1 MIQFK
6 ALKPYAHVVN
16 GVRFPQSMKTPFI
29 IVYFSE
35 NSSLMDDYSKLNM
48 VRVDAKKVIIP
59 KTKIPFSF
67 ITPETKKAYK
77 AHGLVASSSTQAI
90 PQGQNLIY
98 DLSLFLQTLEDAYKS
113 KNYRARSGF
122 ILKNLISKIFNSF
135 PSNYQKVFMYSVDA
149 TKEVNKYIDR
159 KIFPFI
165 LEMKK
170 NNIYYDH
177 FVMNTISGSSSRYR
191 LLMKDRSLNFNKANL
206 YLKNI
211 KIIDTD
217 EEVDNKVE
225 VASNTVVKKISD
237 EIRSS
242 NKKVFKQSIQK
253 FLEKNPKALEKTHN
267 GEISDNEAKD
277 IAIASVLYRSTGDM
291 NKAKITAK
299 NIPGIKKSI
308 GLKVIDKRFADELL
322 QPQKTELTSEKLVV
336 QMHNVAKAVGNKS
349 PEHIFEKRK
358 IDFETNLKKD
368 IVNSFK
374 VLETKGVPLKFK
386 SVKVIK
392 KAVRHGD
399 LSPSDISTIHVT
411 LVDKFNRTHTVLIDV
426 PNVSDDGT
434 FKINGKKKCLINQ
447 LVLCPI
453 TFPKKLDSKFESSYS
468 TFHIWSKRTKREQY
482 LEAYIGSYK
491 VPLLVLLSFSFG
503 FKETLK
509 LYDIRYKL
517 TDIKPDKEVKWTV
530 KVDDNNWLLFDNI
543 NNKLKEEIIQSLIHT
558 DLYSYKDKIKNGE
571 LFSHEYFNNLII
583 KMSGRINSTFLIQSN
598 LENIVDPVA
607 KQVLIN
613 KQLPSDLYLIMQYMS
628 TKVVEGYTQKRNDIS
643 NQRIR
648 NSEVIVHLA
657 QKQILAAHTEYK
669 EQVLS
674 GNKKA
679 IFDISQTKV
688 LSDFINSEIVA
699 DMEYANPIEEM
710 ATKTRVS
717 PVGKAVGGIP
727 DKQAIQNEGRNVH
740 DSMFGNIDTLD
751 TPEGEN
757 VGIVQQLTVDA
768 FITSARGIIQTK
780 DKKEGENSGLL
791 STTAAQIPFVE
802 NNDGNRVM
810 FGCSQMRQAVPLRN
824 PETPMIQSGYESIL
838 TSVLSSDF
846 IKKAPCNGKVTRV
859 TKDEISIKCTSGGNK
874 VIPIIPVHLRSG
886 SGKDTLSVF
895 KPTVKPGSVVK
906 TKQIIAE
913 GSCITG
919 GSIAT
924 GRSMCVA
931 LMPYK
936 GFNFEDGIVISER
949 IVREGVLNSLHGIV
963 EEIEI
968 GKDDRVVFIN
978 ELGKETIKG
987 EPLIRKSIGEI
998 EQLIGFEEE
1007 EEGIEVV
1014 SGHMIKKSPGG
1025 KIVDIEVF
1033 NNLKEGK
1040 FPELDALSKKTRKR
1054 YGLLPKEKFSQKG
1067 EVIKGI
1073 LIKFKLEQ
1081 ELPVGIGDK
1090 LTNRHGAK
1098 GIVSLIEKDELMPR
1112 TSTGDQVDIILNPI
1126 GVVGRM
1132 NVGQLYELYTG
1143 LIAKELGRQ
1152 IIKLN
1157 NKVKIGTL
1165 LNKVLPLL
1173 DMTKNKEFS
1182 KTFIAKFRAMSD
1194 SKFKLFVKQV
1204 KDSDSYTIIIP
1215 PFKAPAYKEILAALK
1230 VLGLKGGYN
1239 LMLPEFNTRTK
1250 SKVPLGY
1257 MYILKLEHI
1266 AKDKLHARSTG
1277 PVTSKTFQPTAGK
1290 KREGGQRMGEL
1301 DTYSFISYNCPN
1313 LLAEFFGPLSDDHI
1327 TKNEILSDI
1336 IQTGAAKYR
1345 TPKASPV
1352 RDLLN
1357 SYFIS
1362 LMIWR

>member
-1 MIQFK
+1 MIKFNLLKQFTH
-6 ALKPYAHVVN
+6 LVN
-16 GVRFPQSMKTPFI
+16 GIRYPQSNKNPFL

-35 NSSLMDDYSKLNM
+35 NSNLVDDYSKLNM
-48 VRVDAKKVIIP
+48 LRVDAKKVIIP

-67 ITPETKKAYK
+67 ISPELKKTYK
-77 AHGLVASSSTQAI
+77 THGLLATSSNQSI
-90 PQGQNLIY
+90 PQGQNLLY
-98 DLSLFLQTLEDAYKS
+98 DLSPFLKVLDDTYKL
-113 KNYRARSGF
+113 KNYRQRGGF
-122 ILKNLISKIFNSF
+122 LLKNLVDKIFSSF
-135 PSNYQKVFMYSVDA
+135 PNNYQKVFIYSVDA
-149 TKEVNKYIDR
+149 TKGMNKYIDR

-165 LEMKK
+165 IEMKK
-170 NNIYYDH
+170 NNLYYDH
-177 FVMNTISGSSSRYR
+177 LLLNVINGSSSRYR
-191 LLMKDRSLNFNKANL
+191 LLIKDRAIKFNRVNL

-211 KIIDTD
+211 KIVDAEEEIDS
-217 EEVDNKVE
+217 KVK
-225 VASNTVVKKISD
+225 VASNIVVKKITK
-237 EIRSS
+237 EIEPS
-242 NKKVFKQSIQK
+242 NKSKFKQAVQK
-253 FLEKNPKALEKTHN
+253 FLEKNPKTLERTHN
-267 GEISDNEAKD
+267 NEISDNDAKE
-277 IAIASVLYRSTGDM
+277 IAIASALYRSTGDM
-291 NKAKITAK
+291 VKARVTAK
-299 NIPGIKKSI
+299 NIPDSKKSI
-308 GLKVIDKRFADELL
+308 GLKVVDKRYVDELL
-322 QPQKTELTSEKLVV
+322 EPKKTEITSENLVI
-336 QMHNVAKAVGNKS
+336 QLANVPKEVDNKS

-368 IVNSFK
+368 IINSFK
-374 VLETKGVPLKFK
+374 VLETKNIPLKFK
-386 SVKVIK
+386 GIKVIK
-392 KAVRHGD
+392 KPIRNGE
-399 LSPSDISTIHVT
+399 LNPSNISTIHVT
-411 LVDKFNRTHTVLIDV
+411 LVDKFKREHEILLDV

-434 FKINGKKKCLINQ
+434 FKINGKRKCLINQ

-453 TFPKKLDSKFESSYS
+453 TFPKKYDSKFESSYS
-468 TFHIWSKRTKREQY
+468 TFHIWSKRTKREEY

-491 VPLLVLLSFSFG
+491 IPLLVLLGFSFG
-503 FKETLK
+503 FKESLK

-517 TDIKPDKEVKWTV
+517 TDQKPDKEVKWTV
-530 KVDDNNWLLFDNI
+530 KVDDNQWILFENV
-543 NNKLKEEIIQSLIHT
+543 NTKLKEEIVQSLVHT
-558 DLYSYKDKIKNGE
+558 DIASYKISGE
-571 LFSHEYFNNLII
+571 FLSHEYFNNLII

-613 KQLPSDLYLIMQYMS
+613 QQLPHELHLIMKYMS
-628 TKVVEGYTQKRNDIS
+628 SKCVVGFTQKRNDIS

-679 IFDISQTKV
+679 IFNVSQTKV

-727 DKQAIQNEGRNVH
+727 DKQAIQNAGRNVH

-768 FITSARGIIQTK
+768 FITSARGLIQTK

-791 STTAAQIPFVE
+791 STTSAQIPFVE

-824 PETPMIQSGYESIL
+824 PEQPMIQSGYESIL

-846 IKKAPCNGKVTRV
+846 IKKSPCNGKVAKV
-859 TKDEISIKCTSGGNK
+859 TEDYISIKCSTGGNK
-874 VIPIIPVHLRSG
+874 VIPTTPVHLRSG

-895 KPTVKPGSVVK
+895 KATVKPGQVVK
-906 TKQIIAE
+906 EKSIIAE
-913 GSCITG
+913 GSCVTG
-919 GSIAT
+919 GAIAL

-949 IVREGVLNSLHGIV
+949 IVREGVLNSLHGVV
-963 EEIEI
+963 EEMEI
-968 GKDDRVVFIN
+968 LPDDRIVYMN
-978 ELGKETIKG
+978 ELGKQTKKG
-987 EPLIRKSIGEI
+987 EQLIRKSIGSI
-998 EQLIGFEEE
+998 EQLIGYEEDE
-1007 EEGIEVV
+1007 DGVEVV

-1033 NNLKEGK
+1033 NNLKPGK
-1040 FPELDALSKKTRKR
+1040 FPDLDKLSKRTKVR
-1054 YGLLPKEKFSQKG
+1054 YGLKDNEKFSIRG
-1067 EVIKGI
+1067 ELIKGI
-1073 LIKFKLEQ
+1073 LIKFKIEQ
-1081 ELPVGIGDK
+1081 EIPVGIGDK

-1098 GIVSLIEKDELMPR
+1098 GIVSLIEKDENMPR
-1112 TSTGDQVDIILNPI
+1112 TTTGDQVDIILNPI

-1132 NVGQLYELYTG
+1132 NIGQLYELYTG
-1143 LIAKELGRQ
+1143 LISKELGRQ

-1157 NKVKIGTL
+1157 NKPKVIAL
-1165 LNKVLPLL
+1165 LNKTLPHL

-1182 KTFIAKFRAMSD
+1182 KNLINKFRAMNNT
-1194 SKFKLFVKQV
+1194 KFKLFMKQV
-1204 KDSDSYTIIIP
+1204 KDSGSMTILIP

-1230 VLGLKGGYN
+1230 SLGLKSGYN
-1239 LMLPEFNTRTK
+1239 LKLPEYNTKTK
-1250 SKVPLGY
+1250 SKVPVGY
-1257 MYILKLEHI
+1257 MYMLKLEHI
-1266 AKDKLHARSTG
+1266 AKDKLHVRSTG

-1290 KREGGQRMGEL
+1290 KRDGGQRMGEL

-1313 LLAEFFGPLSDDHI
+1313 LLAEFFGPLSDDHK

-1336 IQTGAAKYR
+1336 IQTGSAGYR
-1345 TPKASPV
+1345 APKSSPV

>member
-6 ALKPYAHVVN
+6 ALKPYTHLVN
-16 GVRFPQSMKTPFI
+16 GIRFPQSNKNPFV

-35 NSSLMDDYSKLNM
+35 NSSLLDDYSKMNM
-48 VRVDAKKVIIP
+48 MRIDAKKVIIP
-59 KTKIPFSF
+59 KTKIPFTF
-67 ITPETKKAYK
+67 ISSNLKKAYK
-77 AHGLVASSSTQAI
+77 NHGLVATSSTQAI
-90 PQGQNLIY
+90 PPGQNLLY
-98 DLSLFLQTLEDAYKS
+98 DISLFLKTMDDSYKL
-113 KNYRARSGF
+113 KNYRQRGGF
-122 ILKNLISKIFNSF
+122 LLKNLVDKIFSSF
-135 PSNYQKVFMYSVDA
+135 PSNYQKVFMYSIDA
-149 TKEVNKYIDR
+149 TKDITKYIDR
-159 KIFPFI
+159 KIFPFV

-170 NNIYYDH
+170 NNLYYDH
-177 FVMNTISGSSSRYR
+177 LILNTIGNSSSRYR
-191 LLMKDRSLNFNKANL
+191 LLIKDRDLKFNRVNL
-206 YLKNI
+206 LLKHI
-211 KIIDTD
+211 KIIDN
-217 EEVDNKVE
+217 EEEIENKVKI
-225 VASNTVVKKISD
+225 ASDNIIKKISP
-237 EIRSS
+237 EIDPS
-242 NKKVFKQSIQK
+242 NKLKFKQAVQK
-253 FLEKNPKALEKTHN
+253 FLEKNPKTLEKTHN
-267 GEISDNEAKD
+267 NEISNNDAKE
-277 IAIASVLYRSTGDM
+277 IAIASALYRSTGDM
-291 NKAKITAK
+291 VKARVTAK
-299 NIPGIKKSI
+299 NIPNSKKSI
-308 GLKVIDKRFADELL
+308 GLKVVDKKYVDKLL
-322 QPQKTELTSEKLVV
+322 EPKKTESTSKNIMIQLS
-336 QMHNVAKAVGNKS
+336 NVSKAVDNKS

-374 VLETKGVPLKFK
+374 VLETKNIPLKFK
-386 SVKVIK
+386 NIKFIK
-392 KAVRHGD
+392 KPIRSGD
-399 LSPSDISTIHVT
+399 LSPSDISTIQVT
-411 LVDKFNRTHTVLIDV
+411 LIDKFNRTHEVMLDV
-426 PNVSDDGT
+426 PNIKDDGT

-453 TFPKKLDSKFESSYS
+453 TFPKKYDSKFESSYS
-468 TFHIWSKRTKREQY
+468 TFHIWSKRTKREEY

-491 VPLLVLLSFSFG
+491 VPLLILLGFSFG
-503 FKETLK
+503 FKESLK

-517 TDIKPDKEVKWTV
+517 TDQKPNKEVEWTV
-530 KVDDNNWLLFDNI
+530 KVDDNQWILFENI
-543 NNKLKEEIIQSLIHT
+543 NSKLKEEIVQSLIHS
-558 DLYSYKDKIKNGE
+558 DISSYKISGE
-571 LFSHEYFNNLII
+571 FLSHEYFNNLII

-613 KQLPSDLYLIMQYMS
+613 QQLPSDLHLIIKYMS
-628 TKVVEGYTQKRNDIS
+628 SKTVEGFSQKRNDIS

-648 NSEVIVHLA
+648 NSEILVHLA
-657 QKQILAAHTEYK
+657 QKQILATHTEYK

-679 IFDISQTKV
+679 IFNISQTKI

-727 DKQAIQNEGRNVH
+727 DKQAIQNAGRNVH

-768 FITSARGIIQTK
+768 FITSARGIIQMK
-780 DKKEGENSGLL
+780 EKKEGENSGLL
-791 STTAAQIPFVE
+791 STSSSQIPFVE

-810 FGCSQMRQAVPLRN
+810 FGCSQMRQGVPLKN
-824 PETPMIQSGYESIL
+824 PEIPMVQSGYESIL

-846 IKKAPCNGKVTRV
+846 VKKSPCNGKITRV
-859 TKDEISIKCTSGGNK
+859 TDDDISIKCSTGGNK
-874 VIPIIPVHLRSG
+874 VISITPVHLRSG

-895 KPTVKPGSVVK
+895 NSTVKVGQVVK
-906 TKQIIAE
+906 EKSIIAE
-913 GSCITG
+913 GSCIKDGTI
-919 GSIAT
+919 SM
-924 GRSMCVA
+924 GRSLCVA

-949 IVREGVLNSLHGIV
+949 IVKENVLTSLHGMV
-963 EEIEI
+963 EEMEI
-968 GKDDRVVFIN
+968 APDDRVVFIN
-978 ELGKETIKG
+978 KLGKKTEKG

-998 EQLIGFEEE
+998 EQLIGFDEE
-1007 EEGIEVV
+1007 EEGTEVI

-1040 FPELDALSKKTRKR
+1040 FPELDYLSKRTRKR
-1054 YGLLPKEKFSQKG
+1054 YGLNPKEKFSNKG
-1067 EVIKGI
+1067 ETIVGI

-1081 ELPVGIGDK
+1081 EIPIGIGDK

-1098 GIVSLIEKDELMPR
+1098 GIVSLIEKEENMPR
-1112 TSTGDQVDIILNPI
+1112 TTTGDRVDIILNPI

-1143 LIAKELGRQ
+1143 LISKELGRQ

-1157 NKVKIGTL
+1157 NKTKIAAL
-1165 LNKVLPLL
+1165 LNKVLPYL

-1182 KTFIAKFRAMSD
+1182 KNLINKFKSLND
-1194 SKFKLFVKQV
+1194 TKFKLFMKQV
-1204 KDSDSYTIIIP
+1204 KDNESMTILIP
-1215 PFKAPAYKEILAALK
+1215 PFKAPAYKEILLALK
-1230 VLGLKGGYN
+1230 SLGLKAGYN
-1239 LMLPEFNTRTK
+1239 LKLPEYNTKTK
-1250 SKVPLGY
+1250 SKVPVGY
-1257 MYILKLEHI
+1257 MYMLKLEHI
-1266 AKDKLHARSTG
+1266 AKDKLHVRSTG

-1290 KREGGQRMGEL
+1290 KRDGGQRMGEL

-1313 LLAEFFGPLSDDHI
+1313 LLAEFFGPLSDDI
-1327 TKNEILSDI
+1327 KTKNEILADI
-1336 IQTGAAKYR
+1336 IQTGSAKYR
-1345 TPKASPV
+1345 VPKASPV

>member
-6 ALKPYAHVVN
+6 ALKPFTHVVN
-16 GVRFPQSMKTPFI
+16 GIRFPQIQKNPFL

-35 NSSLMDDYSKLNM
+35 NSTFVDDYSKLNLL
-48 VRVDAKKVIIP
+48 RVDAKKVIIP
-59 KTKIPFSF
+59 KTKIPFSSM
-67 ITPETKKAYK
+67 TPEIKNTYK
-77 AHGLVASSSTQAI
+77 AHGLVASSSIQAI

-98 DLSLFLQTLEDAYKS
+98 DLSPFLQSMEESYKM
-113 KNYRARSGF
+113 KNYRARGGF
-122 ILKNLISKIFNSF
+122 LLKNIVDKIFSSF
-135 PSNYQKVFMYSVDA
+135 PNSYEKVFIYSVDA
-149 TKEVNKYIDR
+149 TKNVPKYIDR
-159 KIFPFI
+159 KMFPFI
-165 LEMKK
+165 LEIKK
-170 NNIYYDH
+170 NNLYYDH
-177 FVMNTISGSSSRYR
+177 LIMNTISDSSSRYR
-191 LLMKDRSLNFNKANL
+191 LLIKNRDVKFNKVNL

-211 KIIDTD
+211 KVIDGE
-217 EEVDNKVE
+217 EEVDGKVE
-225 VASNTVVKKISD
+225 TASNIIIKKIEGD
-237 EIRSS
+237 IDPS
-242 NKKVFKQSIQK
+242 NKSKFKQSIQK
-253 FLEKNPKALEKTHN
+253 FFEKNPKSLDKTHN
-267 GEISDNEAKD
+267 NELTNNDAKD
-277 IAIASVLYRSTGDM
+277 IAIASALYRSTGDM
-291 NKAKITAK
+291 IKARQTAVS
-299 NIPGIKKSI
+299 IPDSKKTM
-308 GLKVIDKRFADELL
+308 GLKVIDKKYVDELL
-322 QPQKTELTSEKLVV
+322 EPKKTESTSEDIVIQLS
-336 QMHNVAKAVGNKS
+336 NVAKAVGNKS

-374 VLETKGVPLKFK
+374 VLETKGVPLTFK
-386 SVKVIK
+386 SVKVVK
-392 KAVRHGD
+392 KHIRPGD
-399 LSPSDISTIHVT
+399 LSPSDISTIHVVV
-411 LVDKFNRTHTVLIDV
+411 VDKFKREHEILLDV
-426 PNVSDDGT
+426 PNVSNDGT

-453 TFPKKLDSKFESSYS
+453 TFPKLYDSKFESSYS
-468 TFHIWSKRTKREQY
+468 TFHIWSKRTKREEY

-491 VPLLVLLSFSFG
+491 VPILVLLGFSFG
-503 FKETLK
+503 FKESCQ
-509 LYDIRYKL
+509 LYDIRYKI
-517 TDIKPDKEVKWTV
+517 TDQRPDKETKWSV
-530 KVDDNNWLLFDNI
+530 KVDDKQWILFENI
-543 NNKLKEEIIQSLIHT
+543 NTKLKEEIVQSLIHV
-558 DLYSYKDKIKNGE
+558 DISSLKINGE
-571 LFSHEYFNNLII
+571 FLSHEYFNNLII

-613 KQLPSDLYLIMQYMS
+613 QQLPSELHLIMKYMS
-628 TKVVEGYTQKRNDIS
+628 TKVVEGFTQKRNDVS

-727 DKQAIQNEGRNVH
+727 DKQAIQNAGRNVH

-768 FITSARGIIQTK
+768 FITSARGIIQSK
-780 DKKEGENSGLL
+780 EKKEGENSGML

-802 NNDGNRVM
+802 NDDGNRVM

-824 PETPMIQSGYESIL
+824 PEQPMIQSGYESIL
-838 TSVLSSDF
+838 TSVLSDDF
-846 IKKAPCNGKVTRV
+846 IKKSPCNGKVTKV
-859 TKDEISIKCTSGGNK
+859 TDDAIYIQCSTGGNK
-874 VIPIIPVHLRSG
+874 VIPVTPVHLRSG

-895 KPTVKPGSVVK
+895 KPTVKAGSVVK
-906 TKQIIAE
+906 EKSIIAE
-913 GSCITG
+913 GSCVSG
-919 GSIAT
+919 GAIAL

-936 GFNFEDGIVISER
+936 GFNFEDGIVLSER

-963 EEIEI
+963 EEVEI
-968 GKDDRVVFIN
+968 GKEDRVVFIN
-978 ELGKETIKG
+978 ELGKDTIKG
-987 EPLIRKSIGEI
+987 EPLLRKSIGEI
-998 EQLIGFEEE
+998 EQLIGFDED
-1007 EEGIEVV
+1007 EEGTEIV
-1014 SGHMIKKSPGG
+1014 SGHLIKKSPGG

-1040 FPELDALSKKTRKR
+1040 FPELDKLSKRTRTR
-1054 YGLLPKEKFSQKG
+1054 YGLKDNEKFSHKG
-1067 EVIKGI
+1067 DTIPGVMIR
-1073 LIKFKLEQ
+1073 FKLEQ
-1081 ELPVGIGDK
+1081 ELPVGVGDK

-1112 TSTGDQVDIILNPI
+1112 TPTGDQVDIILNPI

-1132 NVGQLYELYTG
+1132 NIGQLYELYTG
-1143 LIAKELGRQ
+1143 LISKELGRQ

-1157 NKVKIGTL
+1157 DKPKVIAL
-1165 LNKVLPLL
+1165 LHKVLPNL

-1182 KTFIAKFRAMSD
+1182 TNLINKFKALNDVRFKTFM
-1194 SKFKLFVKQV
+1194 KQV
-1204 KDSDSYTIIIP
+1204 KDSGSMTILIP
-1215 PFKAPAYKEILAALK
+1215 PFKAPAYKEIIACLK
-1230 VLGLKGGYN
+1230 SLGLKSGYN
-1239 LMLPEFNTRTK
+1239 LSLPEFNTKTK
-1250 SKVPLGY
+1250 SKVPIGY

-1277 PVTSKTFQPTAGK
+1277 PMTSKTFQPTAGK

-1313 LLAEFFGPLSDDHI
+1313 LLAEFFGPLSDDI
-1327 TKNEILSDI
+1327 QTKNEILSDI
-1336 IQTGAAKYR
+1336 IQTGSAKYR
-1345 TPKASPV
+1345 NPKASPV

>member
-6 ALKPYAHVVN
+6 AFKPFTQLVN
-16 GVRFPQSMKTPFI
+16 GIRFPQSNKNPFL
-29 IVYFSE
+29 IVYLSE
-35 NSSLMDDYSKLNM
+35 NSSLVDDYSKMNM
-48 VRVDAKKVIIP
+48 LRVDAKKVIVP
-59 KTKIPFSF
+59 KTTVPFSF
-67 ITPETKKAYK
+67 ISPELKKTYK
-77 AHGLVASSSTQAI
+77 AHGLLATSSNQAI
-90 PQGQNLIY
+90 PQGQNILY
-98 DLSLFLQTLEDAYKS
+98 DLSPFLQVLDDSYKL
-113 KNYRARSGF
+113 KNYRQRGGF
-122 ILKNLISKIFNSF
+122 LLKNLVDKIFSSF
-135 PSNYQKVFMYSVDA
+135 PNNYQKVFLYSVDA
-149 TKEVNKYIDR
+149 TQGMNKYIDR
-159 KIFPFI
+159 KIFPFV
-165 LEMKK
+165 LELKK
-170 NNIYYDH
+170 NKLYYDH
-177 FVMNTISGSSSRYR
+177 LILNTMSGSNSRYR
-191 LLMKDRSLNFNKANL
+191 LLIKDRDIKFNRVNL
-206 YLKNI
+206 FLKNI
-211 KIIDTD
+211 KIIDSE
-217 EEVDNKVE
+217 EEVEGKV
-225 VASNTVVKKISD
+225 VSASNTVIKKIEA
-237 EIRSS
+237 EIDPK
-242 NKKVFKQSIQK
+242 NKSKFKQSIQK
-253 FLEKNPKALEKTHN
+253 FLEKNPKTLEKAHN
-267 GEISDNEAKD
+267 NEIGDNDAKD
-277 IAIASVLYRSTGDM
+277 IAIASALYRSTGDM
-291 NKAKITAK
+291 IKARQTAVS
-299 NIPGIKKSI
+299 IPDAKKST
-308 GLKVIDKRFADELL
+308 GLKVIDKKYVDELL
-322 QPQKTELTSEKLVV
+322 EPQKTESTTEDIVI
-336 QMHNVAKAVGNKS
+336 QMSNVSKAVGQKS

-386 SVKVIK
+386 SVKVVK
-392 KAVRHGD
+392 KHIRSGD
-399 LSPSDISTIHVT
+399 LNPSDISTIHVVV
-411 LVDKFNRTHTVLIDV
+411 VDKFKREHEILLDV
-426 PNVSDDGT
+426 PNVANDGT

-453 TFPKKLDSKFESSYS
+453 TFPKKWDSKFESSYS
-468 TFHIWSKRTKREQY
+468 TFHIWSKRTKREEY

-491 VPLLVLLSFSFG
+491 IPLLILLSFSFG
-503 FKETLK
+503 FKESLK
-509 LYDIRYKL
+509 AFDIRYKL
-517 TDIKPDKEVKWTV
+517 TDQKPTKEVKWTS
-530 KVDDNNWLLFDNI
+530 KVGDNQWILFENV
-543 NNKLKEEIIQSLIHT
+543 NTKLKEEIAQSFIHT
-558 DLYSYKDKIKNGE
+558 DVSTYKVNGE
-571 LFSHEYFNNLII
+571 FLTHDYFNNLII

-613 KQLPSDLYLIMQYMS
+613 QQLPSELNHIMKYMS
-628 TKVVEGYTQKRNDIS
+628 TKVIEGFTQKRNDIS

-727 DKQAIQNEGRNVH
+727 DKQAIQNAGRNVH

-768 FITSARGIIQTK
+768 FITSARGIIQPK

-824 PETPMIQSGYESIL
+824 PEQPMIQSGYESIL
-838 TSVLSSDF
+838 TSVLSDDF
-846 IKKAPCNGKVTRV
+846 IKKSPCNGKVTAV
-859 TKDEISIKCTSGGNK
+859 HEDYISIKCTSGGNK
-874 VIPIIPVHLRSG
+874 VIPITPVHLRSG

-895 KPTVKPGSVVK
+895 KPTVKPGSIVK
-906 TKQIIAE
+906 EKGIIAE
-913 GSCITG
+913 GSCVTG
-919 GSIAT
+919 GAIAL

-963 EEIEI
+963 EEVEVA
-968 GKDDRVVFIN
+968 KDDRVVFIN
-978 ELGKETIKG
+978 EIGKDTIKG
-987 EPLIRKSIGEI
+987 EPLVRKSIGEI
-998 EQLIGFEEE
+998 EQLIGYEED
-1007 EEGIEVV
+1007 EEGVEVV
-1014 SGHMIKKSPGG
+1014 SGHLIKKSPGG

-1040 FPELDALSKKTRKR
+1040 FPELDKLSKRTRTR
-1054 YGLLPKEKFSQKG
+1054 YKMKNNEKFSAKG
-1067 EVIKGI
+1067 ETIKGI
-1073 LIKFKLEQ
+1073 LIRFKLEQ

-1112 TSTGDQVDIILNPI
+1112 TTTGDQVDIILNPI

-1143 LIAKELGRQ
+1143 LISKELGRR

-1157 NKVKIGTL
+1157 NKTKVIAL
-1165 LNKVLPLL
+1165 LNKVLPHL

-1182 KTFIAKFRAMSD
+1182 KNLINKFKALSDTKFKVFMKQVND
-1194 SKFKLFVKQV
+1194 SK
-1204 KDSDSYTIIIP
+1204 SMTILIP
-1215 PFKAPAYKEILAALK
+1215 PFKAPAYKEILAALRS
-1230 VLGLKGGYN
+1230 LDLKGGYN
-1239 LMLPEFNTRTK
+1239 LSLPEFNTKTK
-1250 SKVPLGY
+1250 SKVPMGY
-1257 MYILKLEHI
+1257 MYMLKLEHI

-1290 KREGGQRMGEL
+1290 KRDGGQRMGEL

-1336 IQTGAAKYR
+1336 IQTGNAKYR

>member
-6 ALKPYAHVVN
+6 ALKPFTHVVN
-16 GVRFPQSMKTPFI
+16 GIRFPQDSKNPFI
-29 IVYFSE
+29 ILYFSE
-35 NSSLMDDYSKLNM
+35 NSTLVDDYSKLNLK
-48 VRVDAKKVIIP
+48 RVDVKKVIVP
-59 KTKIPFSF
+59 KTKIPYSF
-67 ITPETKKAYK
+67 MSPELKKTYKAY
-77 AHGLVASSSTQAI
+77 GLVASSSTQSI
-90 PQGQNLIY
+90 PQKQNLMY
-98 DLSLFLQTLEDAYKS
+98 DLTPFLNILDNAYKL
-113 KNYRARSGF
+113 KNYRARGGF
-122 ILKNLISKIFNSF
+122 ILKNIIDKIFSSF
-135 PSNYQKVFMYSVDA
+135 PNNYQKIFMYSTNA
-149 TKEVNKYIDR
+149 TKGMNKYIDR
-159 KIFPFI
+159 KIFPFVI
-165 LEMKK
+165 ELKK
-170 NNIYYDH
+170 NKLYYDH
-177 FVMNTISGSSSRYR
+177 LILNTIGDNSSRYR
-191 LLMKDRSLNFNKANL
+191 LLMKDRSIKFNRINL
-206 YLKNI
+206 FLKNI
-211 KIIDTD
+211 KIIDDD
-217 EEVDNKVE
+217 EELENKINT
-225 VASNTVVKKISD
+225 ATNTVIKKIKD
-237 EIRSS
+237 DITPS
-242 NKKVFKQSIQK
+242 NKNKFKQSIQK
-253 FLEKNPKALEKTHN
+253 FFEKNPNTLEKAHN
-267 GEISDNEAKD
+267 NDITNNDAKD
-277 IAIASVLYRSTGDM
+277 IATASVLYRTTGDM
-291 NKAKITAK
+291 GKSRKTTSKIPENKKTAA
-299 NIPGIKKSI
+299 
-308 GLKVIDKRFADELL
+308 LKVIDKKYADELL
-322 QPQKTELTSEKLVV
+322 QPKKTETTAEDLVI
-336 QMHNVAKAVGNKS
+336 QLSNVSNAVGNKS

-368 IVNSFK
+368 VVNSFK
-374 VLETKGVPLKFK
+374 VLETKNIPLKFK
-386 SVKVIK
+386 TINIVKKPI
-392 KAVRHGD
+392 RRGD
-399 LSPSDISTIHVT
+399 LSPSNISTIKITV
-411 LVDKFNRTHTVLIDV
+411 VDKFKREHEILLDV
-426 PNVSDDGT
+426 PNIADDGT
-434 FKINGKKKCLINQ
+434 FQINGKKKCLINQ

-453 TFPKKLDSKFESSYS
+453 TFPKKYDSKFESSYS
-468 TFHIWSKRTKREQY
+468 TFHIWSKRTKREEY

-509 LYDIRYKL
+509 LYDIRYKI
-517 TDIKPDKEVKWTV
+517 TNEKPDKEVKWTI
-530 KVDDNNWLLFDNI
+530 KVDDNQWILFENI
-543 NNKLKEEIIQSLIHT
+543 NTKLKEELIQSLVHSNIS
-558 DLYSYKDKIKNGE
+558 SYNLKAEFLTKQ
-571 LFSHEYFNNLII
+571 YFNDLII
-583 KMSGRINSTFLIQSN
+583 KIAGRINSTFLIQSN

-613 KQLPSDLYLIMQYMS
+613 KQLPSELHLIMKYMS
-628 TKVVEGYTQKRNDIS
+628 SKAVEGFVQKRNDIS

-648 NSEVIVHLA
+648 NSEILVHLA

-679 IFDISQTKV
+679 IFSISQTKV

-717 PVGKAVGGIP
+717 PVGKAIGGIP

-824 PETPMIQSGYESIL
+824 PEIPMIQSGYESIL
-838 TSVLSSDF
+838 TSVLSDDF
-846 IKKAPCNGKVTRV
+846 IKKSPCNGKITRV
-859 TKDEISIKCTSGGNK
+859 TKDDISIKCSTGGNK
-874 VIPIIPVHLRSG
+874 VISITPVHLRSG

-895 KPTVKPGSVVK
+895 KPTVKVGQVVK
-906 TKQIIAE
+906 YKSIIAE

-919 GSIAT
+919 GSIAL

-949 IVREGVLNSLHGIV
+949 IVKEGILNSLHGIV
-963 EEIEI
+963 EEVEI
-968 GKDDRVVFIN
+968 AKDDRVVFIN
-978 ELGKETIKG
+978 KLGAETIKG
-987 EPLIRKSIGEI
+987 EPLLRKSIGEI
-998 EQLIGFEEE
+998 EELIGFDEE
-1007 EEGIEVV
+1007 EEGVEVV

-1040 FPELDALSKKTRKR
+1040 FPELDALTKRTRSR
-1054 YGLLPKEKFSQKG
+1054 YGLKPKEKFIYKG
-1067 EVIKGI
+1067 EVIQGV

-1098 GIVSLIEKDELMPR
+1098 GIVSLIEKEENMPR
-1112 TSTGDQVDIILNPI
+1112 TTTGDRVDIILNPI

-1132 NVGQLYELYTG
+1132 NVGQLYEMYTG
-1143 LIAKELGRQ
+1143 LISKELGRQ
-1152 IIKLN
+1152 ILKLN
-1157 NKVKIGTL
+1157 NKTKVIAL
-1165 LNKVLPLL
+1165 LNKVLPNL

-1182 KTFIAKFRAMSD
+1182 KKLINSFRAMSD
-1194 SKFKLFVKQV
+1194 TKFKEFMKQV
-1204 KDSDSYTIIIP
+1204 KDSGSMTILIP

-1230 VLGLKGGYN
+1230 SLGLKAGYN
-1239 LMLPEFNTRTK
+1239 LKLPEYNTKTK
-1250 SKVPLGY
+1250 SKVPVGY
-1257 MYILKLEHI
+1257 MYMLKLEHI
-1266 AKDKLHARSTG
+1266 AKDKLAARSTG
-1277 PVTSKTFQPTAGK
+1277 PVVSKTFQPTAGK

-1336 IQTGAAKYR
+1336 IQTGHAKYR
-1345 TPKASPV
+1345 TAKSSPV

-1362 LMIWR
+1362 MMIWR